1 MVGGGRWFVKA
12 SPAPTIHQPPTTN
25 QQYPLCVQ
33 LGLPF
38 GQEQEPS
45 RNHELPQFYFVR
57 HLRAR
62 RYIVRVDADGRV
74 RVTIPRGGSKK
85 QADAFAR
92 THLHWIEK
100 QRARLTPSTRT
111 PDQRHELRARAATE
125 LPGRVSALAR
135 EYAYVGSRDGLPLHV
150 TRISIRSQRT
160 RWGSCGRDGHI
171 CLNWRLILMPEFVRD
186 YVIIHELMHLRR
198 LDHSRAFWRLV
209 EVACPDYRR
218 ARQWL
223 RQHGAS
229 LR

>member
-1 MVGGGRWFVKA
+1 M
-12 SPAPTIHQPPTTN
+12 
-25 QQYPLCVQ
+25 Q

-45 RNHELPQFYFVR
+45 RNHERPQFYFVR
-57 HLRAR
+57 HIRAR

-92 THLHWIEK
+92 TQLTWIEQ
-100 QRARLTPSTRT
+100 QRARLVRTTLT
-111 PDQRHELRARAATE
+111 PDQRRELRARAAIE
-125 LPGRVSALAR
+125 LPVRVSVLAR
-135 EYAYVGSRDGLPLHV
+135 EHAYVGSTDGLALRV
-150 TRISIRSQRT
+150 SRISVRSQRT

-171 CLNWRLILMPEFVRD
+171 SLNWRLILMPELVRD
-186 YVIIHELMHLRR
+186 YVIVHELMHLRR

-209 EVACPDYRR
+209 EVASPDYRR
-218 ARQWL
+218 ARLWL

>member
-1 MVGGGRWFVKA
+1 
-12 SPAPTIHQPPTTN
+12 
-25 QQYPLCVQ
+25 
-33 LGLPF
+33 LPF
-38 GQEQEPS
+38 GQEQKPS

-92 THLHWIEK
+92 TQLHWIEQ
-100 QRARLTPSTRT
+100 QRARVTPTTLT
-111 PDQRHELRARAATE
+111 PDQRHEFRARAAIE
-125 LPGRVSALAR
+125 LPARVSVLAR
-135 EYAYVGSRDGLPLHV
+135 EHAFVGSTDGLPLRV
-150 TRISIRSQRT
+150 SRISVRSQRT
-160 RWGSCGRDGHI
+160 RWGSCGRDGLI

-186 YVIIHELMHLRR
+186 YVIVHELMHLRR

-209 EVACPDYRR
+209 ETACPDYRR
-218 ARQWL
+218 ARLWL

>member
-1 MVGGGRWFVKA
+1 M
-12 SPAPTIHQPPTTN
+12 
-25 QQYPLCVQ
+25 Q

-92 THLHWIEK
+92 TQLHWIEQ
-100 QRARLTPSTRT
+100 QRARLTRATLT
-111 PDQRHELRARAATE
+111 PDQRHGLRERAATE
-125 LPGRVSALAR
+125 LPVRVSVLAR
-135 EYAYVGSRDGLPLHV
+135 EHAYVGSTDGTPFYV

-160 RWGSCGRDGHI
+160 RWGSCARDGHI
-171 CLNWRLILMPEFVRD
+171 CLNWRLILMPDFVRD

-198 LDHSRAFWRLV
+198 LDHSRAFWHLV
-209 EVACPDYRR
+209 ETACPTYRV
-218 ARQWL
+218 ARLWL
-223 RQHGAS
+223 RQHGPS